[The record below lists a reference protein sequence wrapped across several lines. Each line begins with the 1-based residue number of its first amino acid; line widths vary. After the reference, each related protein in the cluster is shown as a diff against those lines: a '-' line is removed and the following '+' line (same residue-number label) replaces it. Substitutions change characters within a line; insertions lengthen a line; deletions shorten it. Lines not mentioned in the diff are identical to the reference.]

1 MCGLEIMLV
10 RLSLGDRFLDKIRM
24 KYRRLFESVY
34 KYTHWLL
41 IIGMKECGME
51 IMRDRMSLR

>member
-1 MCGLEIMLV
+1 MEIMLV
-10 RLSLGDRFLDKIRM
+10 RLSLVDRFLDKIRM

-41 IIGMKECGME
+41 ISGMKGVRHEDYASSSESG
-51 IMRDRMSLR
+51 

>member
-1 MCGLEIMLV
+1 MEIMLV

-24 KYRRLFESVY
+24 KYRRLFDSVY

-41 IIGMKECGME
+41 ISGMKGVRHGEYASSSESG
-51 IMRDRMSLR
+51 

>member
-41 IIGMKECGME
+41 IIGMKGVRHGDYACSFESG
-51 IMRDRMSLR
+51 